1 MFQRRK
7 THKDQM
13 TTMRAPRFLLVFAAV
28 LSIAGAALHAA
39 AFSKALPIIAASGLP
54 PFYSSSF
61 KGLWLADSATLT
73 VLAAICMVITAR
85 LQMATRWLLI
95 LLAFIPLGYGDSAVH
110 ISWKLFCGASFIG
123 DCGSCDSRRRAP
135 TPVRG
140 GWRAAITSTTLLF
153 PLPVEPGLCQQTLG

>member
-95 LLAFIPLGYGDSAVH
+95 LLAFIPLATAILLYTFLGNFFAGHLLLAIAALVILAAVRLPRSAV
-110 ISWKLFCGASFIG
+110 A
-123 DCGSCDSRRRAP
+123 
-135 TPVRG
+135 G
-140 GWRAAITSTTLLF
+140 GQR
-153 PLPVEPGLCQQTLG
+153 

>member
-1 MFQRRK
+1 MFQMRE

-13 TTMRAPRFLLVFAAV
+13 TTMRAPRFLLIFAAV

-39 AFSKALPIIAASGLP
+39 AFRKALPIIAASGLP

-73 VLAAICMVITAR
+73 VLGAICLVIAAR

-95 LLAFIPLGYGDSAVH
+95 LLAFIPLTTAILLYTFLGNFFAGHLLLAIAALVIFAAVH
-110 ISWKLFCGASFIG
+110 LPRSSA
-123 DCGSCDSRRRAP
+123 
-135 TPVRG
+135 TG
-140 GWRAAITSTTLLF
+140 GQR
-153 PLPVEPGLCQQTLG
+153 